1 MFRLVSQHEASADLK
16 ANGFVVEIL
25 KFKVPRSYPV
35 ERDDVFPSKLKLSVI
50 SEYYSHTH
58 KEIETF
64 SARTTPQNMT
74 KHQLFFVF

>member
-1 MFRLVSQHEASADLK
+1 MFRLVSQHETSADLK
-16 ANGFVVEIL
+16 ANGLVVEIL

-58 KEIETF
+58 TRKL
-64 SARTTPQNMT
+64 
-74 KHQLFFVF
+74 KHSQPEPLLKI